1 MEILISVAIGFIL
14 DLIFG
19 DPLWLPHPIRLIG
32 FLISRGEAI
41 FRKVFLGTKKGE
53 FIGGAVL
60 TICITVIA
68 FTVPFLILYLAGNLN
83 IYLKLAIHTI
93 FCYQILA
100 TKSLKTESMRVYYH
114 LVNKDLPNARK
125 FLSWIV
131 GRDTQNLNE
140 EEITK
145 AVVET
150 VAENTSDG
158 VIAPLI
164 FMVLGGAPLGF
175 FYKAVNTLDSM
186 IGYKNDKYLFFGKF
200 AAKLDDVLNF
210 LPAIISA
217 YVMIATSCITGLDY
231 KNAYKIYKRDKRN
244 HSSPNSAKTESVCA
258 GALNVQLAGDAYY
271 FGKLVKKQT
280 IGDSNRKIQ
289 IEDIGL
295 TNRLM
300 YATASISVVLLCGI
314 RMVMVLAFKN
324 LDFTRFYF

>member
-1 MEILISVAIGFIL
+1 MEILIAVLIGFIL

-32 FLISRGEAI
+32 FLISTGEKI
-41 FRKVFLGTKKGE
+41 IRKVFPETKKGE
-53 FIGGAVL
+53 FLGGAVL
-60 TICITVIA
+60 TILVTAVS
-68 FTVPFLILYLAGNLN
+68 FFVPLLILYLASNLN
-83 IYLKLAIHTI
+83 IYLKLAIHSI

-114 LVNKDLPNARK
+114 LIEKDMVNARK
-125 FLSWIV
+125 YLSWIV

-145 AVVET
+145 AAVET

-164 FMVLGGAPLGF
+164 FIVLGGAPLGF
-175 FYKAVNTLDSM
+175 LYKAINTLDSM
-186 IGYKNDKYLFFGKF
+186 IGYKNDKYLFFGRF
-200 AAKLDDVLNF
+200 AAKLDDAVNF

-217 YVMIATSCITGLDY
+217 YIMIAASFITGLDY

-271 FGKLVKKQT
+271 FGRVVKKQT
-280 IGDSNRKIQ
+280 IGDRNRTIQ
-289 IEDIGL
+289 IEDIEL

-300 YATASISVVLLCGI
+300 YATAIIAVVLLCGI
-314 RMVMVLAFKN
+314 RMVMVLAF
-324 LDFTRFYF
+324 